1 MSALEYETAMT
12 LSTHGF
18 YVLELEPVY
27 RSYDRDGVLCID

>member
-27 RSYDRDGVLCID
+27 RTYDRERNLCID